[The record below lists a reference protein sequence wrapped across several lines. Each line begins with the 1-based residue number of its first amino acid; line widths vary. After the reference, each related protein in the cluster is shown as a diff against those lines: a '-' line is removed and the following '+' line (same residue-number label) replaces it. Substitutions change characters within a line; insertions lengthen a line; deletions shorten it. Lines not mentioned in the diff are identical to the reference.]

1 MRSAGTGVRH
11 ILANKIS
18 VDKTTQKIIEINV
31 RPEKIHN
38 HDYIVKMVSKTA
50 GVEDKLPF
58 TVIRRSID
66 SRRKNPIYLLR
77 ILVGKEDYLKNNSP
91 KTLMK
96 FLSPSAKK
104 VIIVGAGPAGYFG
117 ALELI
122 RHGVKPVILER
133 GKDVNS
139 RRKDIAALYRQSIVN
154 PDSNYCFG
162 EGGAGTFS
170 DGKLYTRS
178 TKRGDVGKVLKIFV
192 DHGAD
197 PDILV
202 DAHPHLGSNKLPG
215 IISRMRQTILDCGG
229 EVFFDSKVVDLII
242 KDQKCLGVIT
252 ENGHEWLADA
262 TILATGH
269 SARDI
274 FEMLCRRNL
283 FLEPKAF
290 AMGVRVEHPQ
300 ELMDQI
306 QYHSKNRPQNL
317 PPASYRLTSQVD
329 GRGVFSFCMCPGG
342 YIIPA
347 STLSGELVLNGM
359 SMSSRSASMAN
370 AGIVVEIRPEDIGCT
385 DTKNPLCML
394 KYQTAL
400 EKKVFEASGNQKLMA
415 PVQRMTDFFAGRL
428 SKTIPKSSYLPGTFS
443 YPIHELLPGVISHRL
458 KKAFKIF
465 DNKMKG
471 YFTRE
476 AIILAVE
483 SRTSSPVKIPRDPKT
498 LMHPEVKNLY
508 PCGEGAGYAGGIVSA
523 SLDGQR
529 VAQVISWD
537 FNK

>member
-1 MRSAGTGVRH
+1 MDKASLN
-11 ILANKIS
+11 IFEIKI
-18 VDKTTQKIIEINV
+18 
-31 RPEKIHN
+31 RPENIYD
-38 HDYIVKMVSKTA
+38 HDYIAQMITTTA
-50 GVEDKLPF
+50 GVDDKTPF
-58 TVIRRSID
+58 TILRRSID
-66 SRRKNPIYLLR
+66 SRRKNSMYVLR
-77 ILVGKEDYLKNNSP
+77 VLVGEDDDLKNKSLKKLLKP
-91 KTLMK
+91 
-96 FLSPSAKK
+96 LSESARK
-104 VIIVGAGPAGYFG
+104 VLVIGAGPAGYFG

-122 RHGVKPVILER
+122 GHGVKPVILER

-139 RRKDIAALYRQSIVN
+139 RRKDIAALYRQSKVN

-178 TKRGDVGKVLKIFV
+178 TKRGNVGKVLRLFI

-197 PDILV
+197 PDILIN
-202 DAHPHLGSNKLPG
+202 AQPHIGSNKLPG

-229 EVFFDSKVVDLII
+229 EVWFNSKVVDLII

-262 TILATGH
+262 TVLSTGH

-274 FEMLCRRNL
+274 FEMLFRRNL
-283 FLEPKAF
+283 SLEPKPF

-300 ELMDQI
+300 KLIDEI

-342 YIIPA
+342 YVIPA

-359 SMSSRSASMAN
+359 SMSSRSAPMAN
-370 AGIVVEIRPEDIGCT
+370 AGVVVEIHPEDIGCA
-385 DTKNPLCML
+385 DTKDPLCML
-394 KYQTAL
+394 KYQTVL
-400 EKKVFEASGNQKLMA
+400 EKKVFKLSSNQNLMA
-415 PVQRMTDFFAGRL
+415 PAQRMTDFFAERL
-428 SKTIPKSSYLPGTFS
+428 SKTIPKSSYIPGTFA
-443 YPIHELLPGVISHRL
+443 YPIHELLPNFIKDRL
-458 KKAFKIF
+458 KKAFKMF

-471 YFTRE
+471 YFTSE

-498 LMHPEVKNLY
+498 LMHPELKNLY
-508 PCGEGAGYAGGIVSA
+508 PCGEGAGHAGGIVSA
-523 SLDGQR
+523 ALDGQR
-529 VAQVISWD
+529 VAKVITG
-537 FNK
+537 F

>member
-1 MRSAGTGVRH
+1 MTG
-11 ILANKIS
+11 KIP

-31 RPEKIHN
+31 RPEKIHD
-38 HDYIVKMVSKTA
+38 HDYIGKLVFKTA
-50 GVEDKLPF
+50 KMGDKLPF

-77 ILVGKEDYLKNNSP
+77 VLVGKEDQQKNNSP
-91 KTLMK
+91 EKLLK
-96 FLSPSAKK
+96 SLSPSAKK

-122 RHGVKPVILER
+122 GHGVKPVILER

-139 RRKDIAALYRQSIVN
+139 RRKDIAVLYRQSKVN

-197 PDILV
+197 PDILI
-202 DAHPHLGSNKLPG
+202 DAHPHLGSNRLPG
-215 IISRMRQTILDCGG
+215 IISRIRQTILDCGG
-229 EVFFDSKVVDLII
+229 EIFFDSKVVDLII

-252 ENGHEWLADA
+252 ENGHERLADA

-274 FEMLCRRNL
+274 FEMFCRRNL
-283 FLEPKAF
+283 FLEPKPF

-300 ELMDQI
+300 ELIDQI
-306 QYHSKNRPQNL
+306 RYHSKNRPQNL
-317 PPASYRLTSQVD
+317 PPATYRLASQVD

-347 STLSGELVLNGM
+347 STLSGERVLNGM
-359 SMSSRSASMAN
+359 SMSSRSGPMAN
-370 AGIVVEIRPEDIGCT
+370 AGMVVEIRPDDIGCT
-385 DTKNPLCML
+385 DTKDPLCML

-400 EKKVFEASGNQKLMA
+400 EKKVSEAAGNQNLMA
-415 PVQRMTDFFAGRL
+415 PGQRMTDFFAGRL
-428 SKTIPKSSYLPGTFS
+428 SKTIPKSSYIPGTFS
-443 YPIHELLPGVISHRL
+443 YPLHELLPGFISQRL

-483 SRTSSPVKIPRDPKT
+483 SRTSSPIKIPRDPKT

-508 PCGEGAGYAGGIVSA
+508 PCGEGAGYAGGIVSSA
-523 SLDGQR
+523 LDGQR
-529 VAQVISWD
+529 VAKVISGLL
-537 FNK
+537 